1 MAEENSNSTKKE
13 IVEINGDSY
22 NKATLLLERA
32 HGVLDVIYT
41 LENSSE
47 SATKNLCSGSLSAAL
62 DTAIM
67 AIHEATE
74 LLEANVTTK

>member
-1 MAEENSNSTKKE
+1 MADENSNSTKS
-13 IVEINGDSY
+13 IVEINSDSY

-32 HGVLDVIYT
+32 YGILDVIYT
-41 LENSSE
+41 LEISSE
-47 SATKNLCSGSLSAAL
+47 SATENLCRGSLSAAL

-74 LLEANVTTK
+74 LLAANGTTK